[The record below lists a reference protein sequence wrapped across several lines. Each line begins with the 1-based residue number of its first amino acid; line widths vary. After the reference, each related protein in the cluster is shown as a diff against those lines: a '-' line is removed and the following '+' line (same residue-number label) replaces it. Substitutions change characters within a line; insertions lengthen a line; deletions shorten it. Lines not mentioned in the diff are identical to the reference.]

1 MKNPPTLSSL
11 TGSIYFM
18 RFPTPTDTD
27 QSEYFIGALK

>member
-18 RFPTPTDTD
+18 CFPIPADTD
-27 QSEYFIGALK
+27 QREYFTGA